1 MSSQSVCILC
11 VDSKIVHTSRVPG
24 LGHCTV
30 APNNTGQQHSPFF
43 FLAHEGKYLILI
55 ELLTLKSNMQAVFL
69 RRPQFF
75 SGIQFKCERNVYIY
89 ILHTLFTLPKMCG
102 LLISFCAWHLEIPLY
117 RPTIVKSILALH
129 CPWCLFSKAE
139 IFWWKLSPC
148 SSLTVPRLSG
158 KKFRWESKKCI
169 LRDIL
174 HTISWYDCNS
184 SPTVSR

>member
-117 RPTIVKSILALH
+117 RPTIVRKYSCTPLSLVPLFQGRNILVETF
-129 CPWCLFSKAE
+129 PVFVTDGTKIVREE
-139 IFWWKLSPC
+139 IQVGVKEMYLEGHITHNFL
-148 SSLTVPRLSG
+148 V
-158 KKFRWESKKCI
+158 
-169 LRDIL
+169 
-174 HTISWYDCNS
+174 
-184 SPTVSR
+184 